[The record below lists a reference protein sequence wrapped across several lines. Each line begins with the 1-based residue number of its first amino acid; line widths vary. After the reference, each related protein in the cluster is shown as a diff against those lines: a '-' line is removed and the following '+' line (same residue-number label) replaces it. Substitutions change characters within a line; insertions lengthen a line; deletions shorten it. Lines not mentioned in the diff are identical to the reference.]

1 MRVNK
6 AKQRTKK
13 TTKLVVISPDG
24 FPISRD
30 ETYPSPF
37 AALRAFV
44 RWREN
49 YRFQGYYSSNRGRI
63 DLEYLHEYCDIQ
75 PLELWK
81 R

>member
-1 MRVNK
+1 M
-6 AKQRTKK
+6 AKKK
-13 TTKLVVISPDG
+13 DLKLVVISPDG

-37 AALRAFV
+37 AAIRAFV

-49 YRFQGYYSSNRGRI
+49 YRFQGYYSSMKGRI
-63 DLEYLHEYCDIQ
+63 PLEDLHYYCEIQ
-75 PLELWK
+75 PVNLWN